1 MPRIFSSFIMKVQPK
16 LFIAS
21 LSIGLVSF
29 AFAQDVLIGDING
42 DNKVDRDDIQ
52 AVAAHIIQQMQL
64 SGQALEFADVND
76 DSSIDVADLVA
87 LINKVLNPEP
97 PDTPQTPVIPE
108 IPESPLYV
116 DLGLKDSD
124 GHPILWATR
133 NIGAEQPND
142 YGGLYAWAETSSKS
156 VYSWGTYKWITDG
169 HINKYYIGD
178 GITRLED
185 ADDIARSSWGEDW
198 RMPTAQEMAMLVTDC
213 SHRWCANGNET
224 YEGVAG
230 VEFTGPNGNTLFLPA
245 AGYNP
250 SNGQIEQDNWC
261 IYWTSTRREEDHSDA
276 FKFAYSVSG
285 PSSNPYAKRYEGR
298 SIRPIYIY
306 TEPQVPVDP
315 DSPDNPDN
323 TEPDQPGNI
332 DPEIPDTPDQPENPD
347 KPNDPEPEQPDQPD
361 QPDQNEPDNPE
372 ETDQPDNP
380 DEPSIPDTPDDPDSP
395 NSPDPEQPDASDSE
409 LPDTPDQPTP
419 SLPTRPFIDLGIT
432 DANGNVVLWATCN
445 VGATNPQEYGD
456 LYSWGYTKESA
467 IPIWDSYKWGTQENL
482 TKYNDSDSLVFLEST
497 DDVATVLW
505 GEKWQIPTYEHIN
518 LLKTLCS
525 FHWYNTTDSPYP
537 GVAGVL
543 VTGPNGNTIFLP
555 GAGYHDGKFT
565 NKPSN
570 QNEYAIYWTNE
581 RLLDSP
587 DKAYMFSYSSQNS
600 FSSSICAFRYQAR
613 SIRPVFVISSDET
626 TPGQP
631 DIEDP
636 GEPDDEPE
644 QPGTDNP
651 ENPDTPENPDNTDPE
666 EPNQPDQPDLPNP
679 DDPEQP
685 EQPGGENPDQPDQPG
700 IDNPDNPENPDIPN
714 PDQPDSNEPEE
725 PDVPDEPNVPEEP
738 DQPGPEEPDTPTQN
752 LHTYVDLGQVT
763 AEGHPVLWATCNVG
777 AEAEYEYGGLYAW
790 GETQTRSEYH
800 WYNYTMG
807 RENALTKYNASDKLC
822 QLEPID
828 DVATQLWGEEWHTP
842 TAEDILF
849 LENRCSFTWMP
860 EGNNEYNGVIGVKI
874 TGPNGNSIFL
884 PAAGYHDGATASQ
897 QGRYGIYWSS
907 TRSTSTPSMAR
918 MFAYSGHHNLSKD
931 GYAFR
936 YQARSVRPV
945 RIDYETT
952 IPVTPDQ
959 PDTPVTPDTPDKPD
973 KPEPVIPEVDPTPVQ
988 PENTFLLENDRV
1000 YHFVRDF
1007 QYTSDY
1013 SYTKLPEFC
1022 DTTYTIG
1029 KHQDWPRGVT
1039 LGEATYYNL
1048 VPGRIYKLKRVEKG
1062 KQTEVTIK
1070 TTGQV
1075 RTIKMEGIDNVRD
1088 LGGWASSIN
1097 GKHVRYERLYR
1108 GTELTTNQKDI
1119 HYLDSIGSRHEITNN
1134 DRKVLLETMGVRA
1147 ELDFRAY
1154 DEKPNNFKRSSAL
1167 GSDIA
1172 YHECYLDYHDIVFNY
1187 PDNKERLRLAFQF
1200 VLKELREDKAVYFH
1214 CVWGSDRTGIF
1225 SAMILGLIGV
1235 SNSDIDKEFELSS
1248 FSNHLRLR
1256 YKCDKHK
1263 FATQYLIQ
1271 EVKHQTG
1278 ATLADK
1284 FKNWWL
1290 TTGVTEDEIE
1300 EFRMLMLE

>member
-1 MPRIFSSFIMKVQPK
+1 M
-16 LFIAS
+16 
-21 LSIGLVSF
+21 G
-29 AFAQDVLIGDING
+29 
-42 DNKVDRDDIQ
+42 
-52 AVAAHIIQQMQL
+52 
-64 SGQALEFADVND
+64 
-76 DSSIDVADLVA
+76 
-87 LINKVLNPEP
+87 
-97 PDTPQTPVIPE
+97 
-108 IPESPLYV
+108 
-116 DLGLKDSD
+116 
-124 GHPILWATR
+124 
-133 NIGAEQPND
+133 
-142 YGGLYAWAETSSKS
+142 
-156 VYSWGTYKWITDG
+156 
-169 HINKYYIGD
+169 
-178 GITRLED
+178 
-185 ADDIARSSWGEDW
+185 
-198 RMPTAQEMAMLVTDC
+198 
-213 SHRWCANGNET
+213 
-224 YEGVAG
+224 
-230 VEFTGPNGNTLFLPA
+230 
-245 AGYNP
+245 
-250 SNGQIEQDNWC
+250 
-261 IYWTSTRREEDHSDA
+261 
-276 FKFAYSVSG
+276 
-285 PSSNPYAKRYEGR
+285 
-298 SIRPIYIY
+298 
-306 TEPQVPVDP
+306 
-315 DSPDNPDN
+315 
-323 TEPDQPGNI
+323 
-332 DPEIPDTPDQPENPD
+332 
-347 KPNDPEPEQPDQPD
+347 
-361 QPDQNEPDNPE
+361 
-372 ETDQPDNP
+372 
-380 DEPSIPDTPDDPDSP
+380 
-395 NSPDPEQPDASDSE
+395 SE
-409 LPDTPDQPTP
+409 
-419 SLPTRPFIDLGIT
+419 
-432 DANGNVVLWATCN
+432 
-445 VGATNPQEYGD
+445 
-456 LYSWGYTKESA
+456 
-467 IPIWDSYKWGTQENL
+467 
-482 TKYNDSDSLVFLEST
+482 
-497 DDVATVLW
+497 
-505 GEKWQIPTYEHIN
+505 H
-518 LLKTLCS
+518 
-525 FHWYNTTDSPYP
+525 
-537 GVAGVL
+537 
-543 VTGPNGNTIFLP
+543 
-555 GAGYHDGKFT
+555 
-565 NKPSN
+565 
-570 QNEYAIYWTNE
+570 
-581 RLLDSP
+581 
-587 DKAYMFSYSSQNS
+587 
-600 FSSSICAFRYQAR
+600 
-613 SIRPVFVISSDET
+613 
-626 TPGQP
+626 
-631 DIEDP
+631 
-636 GEPDDEPE
+636 
-644 QPGTDNP
+644 
-651 ENPDTPENPDNTDPE
+651 
-666 EPNQPDQPDLPNP
+666 
-679 DDPEQP
+679 
-685 EQPGGENPDQPDQPG
+685 
-700 IDNPDNPENPDIPN
+700 
-714 PDQPDSNEPEE
+714 
-725 PDVPDEPNVPEEP
+725 
-738 DQPGPEEPDTPTQN
+738 
-752 LHTYVDLGQVT
+752 
-763 AEGHPVLWATCNVG
+763 
-777 AEAEYEYGGLYAW
+777 
-790 GETQTRSEYH
+790 
-800 WYNYTMG
+800 
-807 RENALTKYNASDKLC
+807 ALTKYNASDKLC
-822 QLEPID
+822 QLEPTD
-828 DVATQLWGEEWHTP
+828 DIATQLWGEEWHTP

-860 EGNNEYNGVIGVKI
+860 EGNTEYNGVIGVKV

-884 PAAGYHDGATASQ
+884 PAAGYHDGETASQ

-907 TRSTSTPSMAR
+907 TRSSSTPSMAR

-1200 VLKELREDKAVYFH
+1200 VLKELREGKAVYFH

-1225 SAMILGLIGV
+1225 SAMILGLLGV

-1300 EFRMLMLE
+1300 EFRTQMLE